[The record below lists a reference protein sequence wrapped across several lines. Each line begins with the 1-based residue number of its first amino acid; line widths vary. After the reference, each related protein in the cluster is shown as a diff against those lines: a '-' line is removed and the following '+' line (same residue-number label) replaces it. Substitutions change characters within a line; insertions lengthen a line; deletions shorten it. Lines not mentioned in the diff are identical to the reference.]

1 MGTLHE
7 AFGVS
12 QQRKCDR
19 CSVVGDL
26 APILFGF
33 VGPAGWAR
41 LQLATEDMQIDL
53 DLCAKCAGEV
63 IDASGLALAVKKAQG
78 AQARALDGS
87 DGIVG
92 GPIEPMHSGS
102 GAHRPP
108 RRPWP
113 PR

>member
-1 MGTLHE
+1 
-7 AFGVS
+7 
-12 QQRKCDR
+12 
-19 CSVVGDL
+19 
-26 APILFGF
+26 
-33 VGPAGWAR
+33 
-41 LQLATEDMQIDL
+41 
-53 DLCAKCAGEV
+53 
-63 IDASGLALAVKKAQG
+63 VKKAQG